1 LDLNLFRHSYNEL
14 EKFNIEAFLDSQ
26 ATPSEP
32 RAVNGAETRVSM
44 NQINPQPERLE
55 RDLESSIGRGD
66 KLEIRLWLRL
76 LTCSTM
82 IERQVRARMRARFDI
97 TLPRFDVLAQIYRSP
112 NGLSMGELSSLLM
125 VSNGNV
131 TVLIDRLVQDGL
143 VTREPAGHD
152 RRSLWVRMTPSGR
165 AAFEAMTV
173 EHEQWLE
180 ELLAGFAREEK
191 QRLFGMLG
199 KFKQALKRDAGEESG
214 AAAAE

>member
-1 LDLNLFRHSYNEL
+1 
-14 EKFNIEAFLDSQ
+14 
-26 ATPSEP
+26 
-32 RAVNGAETRVSM
+32 M